1 MLSVDEAWCFLH
13 CASDWGF
20 EAVSFFPLKN
30 SVEHFSENF
39 FFSPDY
45 FLVSSKNI
53 QLFFANWSGAAIL
66 FFLFLFSFSLILF
79 HFFFFKVDVWKKIS
93 QLLKNL
99 QLLCCYLGLFFFKTY
114 FQDCIFSSWCCYL
127 CRTSTPGESSN
138 SSNSFQFVNSIALLW
153 TDEHPDLKKY
163 FVTIASFV
171 NLCNTSSKVLSN
183 LWSRQEPLVVS
194 YQTLYAFICREG
206 PSTNHTSHAWLQ
218 TPFGEVRG
226 DFFQPALWVNN

>member
-1 MLSVDEAWCFLH
+1 MLCVDEAWCSLH

-53 QLFFANWSGAAIL
+53 QLFFANWSGAARL

-79 HFFFFKVDVWKKIS
+79 HFFSLKWMYEKRFHNFLKICNFFAVTLD
-93 QLLKNL
+93 
-99 QLLCCYLGLFFFKTY
+99 YLFFLTY

-163 FVTIASFV
+163 
-171 NLCNTSSKVLSN
+171 
-183 LWSRQEPLVVS
+183 SRQEPLVVS
-194 YQTLYAFICREG
+194 YQTLCAFICREG